1 MIVFELIC
9 TGKHRFE
16 GWFASAEDFDAQ
28 KARGLLSC
36 PSCGNAQV
44 EKLLTAKHPALITT
58 YVGRNPDSPA
68 LVEEPQLLLLELVE
82 REFLA
87 TNLVAGAVE
96 EALRRIP
103 QVRQLHSVSGPF
115 DLIALVAERSIGD
128 LEQLL
133 DRIGRLEGVERTTSA
148 IVMSTKLTR

>member
-1 MIVFELIC
+1 M
-9 TGKHRFE
+9 
-16 GWFASAEDFDAQ
+16 
-28 KARGLLSC
+28 
-36 PSCGNAQV
+36 
-44 EKLLTAKHPALITT
+44 LTPALLDETDEALLALLRTHARASTAELARQLSLARTTVQSRIDRLERLKVIVGYTVVVPDELESKMIRAHVMIT
-58 YVGRNPDSPA
+58 
-68 LVEEPQLLLLELVE
+68 
-82 REFLA
+82 
-87 TNLVAGAVE
+87 VAPKLSGAVE

>member
-1 MIVFELIC
+1 MITVAP
-9 TGKHRFE
+9 K
-16 GWFASAEDFDAQ
+16 
-28 KARGLLSC
+28 LS
-36 PSCGNAQV
+36 
-44 EKLLTAKHPALITT
+44 
-58 YVGRNPDSPA
+58 
-68 LVEEPQLLLLELVE
+68 
-82 REFLA
+82 
-87 TNLVAGAVE
+87 GAVE

>member
-1 MIVFELIC
+1 MLTPALLDETDEALLALLRTQARASTAELARQLSLARTTVQSRIDRLERLKVIVGYTVVVPDELESKMIRAHVMI
-9 TGKHRFE
+9 TVAPK
-16 GWFASAEDFDAQ
+16 
-28 KARGLLSC
+28 LSC
-36 PSCGNAQV
+36 
-44 EKLLTAKHPALITT
+44 
-58 YVGRNPDSPA
+58 
-68 LVEEPQLLLLELVE
+68 
-82 REFLA
+82 
-87 TNLVAGAVE
+87 AVE